1 MIKCAFDFSGFQ
13 RVSEVFN
20 DFYGVLVH
28 FERFSERFSRFQRV
42 SVDFRASQRVS
53 GSFSRFQRVSA
64 DFREF
69 QANLDS
75 FSRFQ
80 IVLPTICEFWKF
92 ATLWADSLILVRHY
106 GSILRHSGSGA
117 TFWVDFA
124 TFWVKCDILGRLRHS
139 GAVQAVPDLTWDYI
153 IVPVLG
159 RVGSPTA
166 LLVNYRLPILSHPDI
181 S

>member
-1 MIKCAFDFSGFQ
+1 MWFSKSFRGFQ
-13 RVSEVFN
+13 WLLWSIGPFREVFEA
-20 DFYGVLVH
+20 FH
-28 FERFSERFSRFQRV
+28 SISERFSRFQRV

-92 ATLWADSLILVRHY
+92 ATLWADFLILVRHY
-106 GSILRHSGSGA
+106 GSA
-117 TFWVDFA
+117 PW
-124 TFWVKCDILGRLRHS
+124 CDILGRFCDILGQVRHS
-139 GAVQAVPDLTWDYI
+139 GPFATFWGCTGSIEGEPSQWTRKCFSI
-153 IVPVLG
+153 I
-159 RVGSPTA
+159 SA
-166 LLVNYRLPILSHPDI
+166 
-181 S
+181 

>member
-1 MIKCAFDFSGFQ
+1 MNFFFKILGNPGVISRKKFLMIKCAFDFSGFQ
-13 RVSEVFN
+13 RVSKVFS

-80 IVLPTICEFWKF
+80 IVLPTICEF
-92 ATLWADSLILVRHY
+92 
-106 GSILRHSGSGA
+106 
-117 TFWVDFA
+117 
-124 TFWVKCDILGRLRHS
+124 
-139 GAVQAVPDLTWDYI
+139 
-153 IVPVLG
+153 
-159 RVGSPTA
+159 
-166 LLVNYRLPILSHPDI
+166 
-181 S
+181 